1 MALTDAI
8 LSNTQHIPLNT
19 AIREILKNE
28 KSEFQISV
36 LECEKVKLY
45 AKIKAMPKLL
55 IVKTSSMGDVIHNLP
70 ILSDIRMHFP
80 DAQIDWVVEEGFVD
94 ILKLHP
100 QINRIIP
107 VAIRRWRKSPFSAE
121 TKQQFKAF
129 LAELKLENYDYII
142 DTQSLL
148 KSALICCLANGKRY
162 GLTPKTAREWLA
174 GLFYHQRFSVS
185 RKQHAVDHN
194 RQIAALALDY
204 KIPTSAPD
212 YGLSRADLAAQI
224 KMQLPEK
231 YIMAFHATSRDSK
244 LWPMGHWVSLGIA
257 LSKQGI
263 ALCLPWSSE
272 KEKNKAEIIASHV
285 PGAVVLPKSNLNTLA
300 QLTAGAAAAVGV
312 DTGLVHLAVAID
324 VPSIAIYTDTHPE
337 LNGTYGGANALAI
350 NIGGKGRLP
359 SPDEVF
365 NAFNRLGTF

>member
-1 MALTDAI
+1 ML
-8 LSNTQHIPLNT
+8 
-19 AIREILKNE
+19 
-28 KSEFQISV
+28 
-36 LECEKVKLY
+36 
-45 AKIKAMPKLL
+45 KLL

-70 ILSDIRMHFP
+70 ILSDIHMHFP
-80 DAQIDWVVEEGFVD
+80 DAQIDWVVEEGFAD

-100 QINRIIP
+100 QVNKIIP
-107 VAIRRWRKSPFSAE
+107 IALRRWRRNPFSAE

-129 LAELKLENYDYII
+129 VAELKAENYDYIV
-142 DTQSLL
+142 DTQSLI
-148 KSALICCLANGKRY
+148 KSAFICCLANGKRY

-174 GLFYHQRFSVS
+174 GFFYQQRFSVS

-204 KIPTSAPD
+204 KIPTNAPD
-212 YGLSRADLAAQI
+212 YGLSRANLAAQVN
-224 KMQLPEK
+224 MQLPEK

-244 LWPMGHWVSLGIA
+244 LWPMGHWVSLGISLA
-257 LSKQGI
+257 KQGI
-263 ALCLPWSSE
+263 SMCLPWSSE
-272 KEKNKAEIIASHV
+272 KEKSKAEIIATHV
-285 PGAVVLPKSNLNTLA
+285 PRAVVLPKSNLTSLA
-300 QLTAGAAAAVGV
+300 QITAGASAVVGV
-312 DTGLVHLAVAID
+312 DTGLVHLAVAMD

-337 LNGTYGGANALAI
+337 LNGTYGGADALAI